1 MRGTGFASRGCVVC
15 GRENPAGLRA
25 VFVTGPEG
33 AVARTAVP
41 EQLQGFEGLA
51 HGGVVA
57 GLLDDAMWYACYGA
71 GAVTLTAELVTRF
84 RRPVGV
90 GQAVVARGWVVEVR
104 GRFHAARAELRDAA
118 GGELLAEA
126 RGKFLAVEEP
136 LRGRLVGGGVQEV
149 EVPAGGERGGGV
161 QEIEVPG
168 GAEAGGGGVPE
179 AAEGTNPIASGIQ
192 ERPAVILGGGGARIP
207 APRGGGAAAGGDA
220 LARQA
225 R

>member
-1 MRGTGFASRGCVVC
+1 MTDGREDRAAGGPTVGAAGRAGGARGFASRGCVVC

-41 EQLQGFEGLA
+41 EQLQGFAGLA

-84 RRPVGV
+84 RRPVRV
-90 GQAVVARGWVVEVR
+90 GEPVEAHGRLVEVR
-104 GRFHAARAELRDAA
+104 GRLHVARAELRDAA
-118 GGELLAEA
+118 SGELLAEA

-136 LRGRLVGGGVQEV
+136 LRGEL
-149 EVPAGGERGGGV
+149 AG
-161 QEIEVPG
+161 
-168 GAEAGGGGVPE
+168 
-179 AAEGTNPIASGIQ
+179 TGIQ
-192 ERPAVILGGGGARIP
+192 EVALWPEPGAGAAGSSIQEGPAVILGGGGTAAR
-207 APRGGGAAAGGDA
+207 AAQAFSDAGAGA
-220 LARQA
+220 
-225 R
+225 